1 MSFWANL
8 FSSSKDRFSLDE
20 LQRLHSVLLRNQV
33 VTDGNRE
40 TVVETLRA
48 IAELTIWGDQHDPS
62 MVEYFLT
69 ENMLGHFHQILLQR
83 NARRGT
89 VAIQVLQVY
98 IYIHI
103 YQRPP
108 HSRSSWHTPPFFFP
122 SFFVYSL
129 SHHFLHY
136 YLSFKQYQR
145 IISC

>member
-20 LQRLHSVLLRNQV
+20 MQRLHTVLLRNQV

-40 TVVETLRA
+40 TVVETLRS

-83 NARRGT
+83 SARRGT
-89 VAIQVLQVY
+89 VAIQVLQVRNILNFPRPRHRLSLFLFLPL
-98 IYIHI
+98 IY
-103 YQRPP
+103 
-108 HSRSSWHTPPFFFP
+108 T
-122 SFFVYSL
+122 
-129 SHHFLHY
+129 
-136 YLSFKQYQR
+136 
-145 IISC
+145 IILNILD

>member
-48 IAELTIWGDQHDPS
+48 IAELTIWGDQHDNS

-83 NARRGT
+83 SARRGT
-89 VAIQVLQVY
+89 VAIQVLQVILKNLEKSY
-98 IYIHI
+98 RHS
-103 YQRPP
+103 PP
-108 HSRSSWHTPPFFFP
+108 PPFYFPTLFFT
-122 SFFVYSL
+122 
-129 SHHFLHY
+129 SHL
-136 YLSFKQYQR
+136 
-145 IISC
+145 